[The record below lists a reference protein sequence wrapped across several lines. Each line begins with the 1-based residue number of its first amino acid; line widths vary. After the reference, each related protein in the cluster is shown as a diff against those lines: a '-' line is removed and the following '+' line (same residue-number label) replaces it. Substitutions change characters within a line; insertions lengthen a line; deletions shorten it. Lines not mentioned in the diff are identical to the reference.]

1 MSAPHVLLVDDDA
14 DLRASTEQALD
25 LAGLVV
31 EGLPEAEPALERI
44 TAGFAGIVIT
54 DIRMPD
60 MDGLTL
66 MTRIHEIDGDIPVI
80 LITGHGDVPLAVRA
94 MREGAHD
101 FIEKPFSGA
110 QLASIAA
117 RALSYRQL
125 VLDNRRLRAVAGQA
139 DDLEAR
145 LVGRSNAMVA
155 LRRQVRTVGPSDAD
169 VLLIGDTGTGK
180 EVVARA
186 LHDLSARAARPFV
199 AITCSALPDTLIE
212 SELFGHEAGAFPGA
226 IRARMG
232 KFDHARGG
240 TILLDDIAAMPL
252 ALQGKMLRVLQDR
265 VITPLGSN
273 VQHDLDVRFIAT
285 SRVALEPEVAA
296 GRFRADLLYR
306 LNAVSLRL
314 PPLSERV
321 EDIPALFARLLAE
334 ACARHRLPAR
344 SVLPEFLAELARAE
358 WPGNVR
364 ELRNVAERHAL
375 GLERAPQADTPL
387 DDARPLAEQV
397 AAYERKLLVDAL
409 IRYKGALKPV
419 YESMGL
425 SRKALYDK
433 LLKHGID
440 KAHFHGQTLDMP
452 PETGA

>member
-1 MSAPHVLLVDDDA
+1 MSAMPHILLVDDDA

-25 LAGLVV
+25 LAGLAVT
-31 EGLPEAEPALERI
+31 GLSDAHAALDRM
-44 TAGFAGIVIT
+44 TGGFAGVVIT

-66 MTRIHEIDGDIPVI
+66 MSRIHEIDSEIPVI

-94 MREGAHD
+94 MRDGAHD
-101 FIEKPFSGA
+101 FVEKPFSGA

-117 RALSYRQL
+117 RALEYRQL

-139 DDLEAR
+139 DDIEAR
-145 LVGRSNAMVA
+145 LVGRSNPMIT
-155 LRRQVRTVGPSDAD
+155 LRRQMRTIGPSDAD
-169 VLLIGDTGTGK
+169 VLIIGETGTGK

-186 LHDLSARAARPFV
+186 LHDLSARAERPFIV
-199 AITCSALPDTLIE
+199 ITCSALPETLIE

-240 TILLDDIAAMPL
+240 TILLDDIGAMPL
-252 ALQGKMLRVLQDR
+252 DMQGKLLRVLQDR

-285 SRVALEPEVAA
+285 SRVALEPEVEA

-306 LNAVSLRL
+306 LNAVSLRV
-314 PPLSERV
+314 PPLSERL
-321 EDIPALFARLLAE
+321 EDIPALFTRRLSE

-344 SVLPEFLAELARAE
+344 RASPELLAELARGT

-364 ELRNVAERHAL
+364 ELRNVAERFAL
-375 GLERAPQADTPL
+375 GLDHAALAPEAGESPLLLAD
-387 DDARPLAEQV
+387 QM
-397 AAYERKLLVDAL
+397 AAHERKLLIDAL
-409 IRYKGALKPV
+409 IRHKGALKPV
-419 YESMGL
+419 YETLGL

-433 LLKHGID
+433 LLKHRID
-440 KAHFHGQTLDMP
+440 KAHFQSDEGDTP
-452 PETGA
+452 

>member
-1 MSAPHVLLVDDDA
+1 MPHVLLVDDDA

-25 LAGLVV
+25 LAGLAVT
-31 EGLPEAEPALERI
+31 GLSDAHAALDRI
-44 TAGFAGIVIT
+44 TGGFAGVVIT

-60 MDGLTL
+60 MDGLSL
-66 MTRIHEIDGDIPVI
+66 MSRIHEIDSEIPVI

-101 FIEKPFSGA
+101 FVEKPFSGA

-117 RALSYRQL
+117 RALEYRQL

-139 DDLEAR
+139 DDIEAR
-145 LVGRSNAMVA
+145 LVGRSNPMIT
-155 LRRQVRTVGPSDAD
+155 LRRQMRTIGPSDAD
-169 VLLIGDTGTGK
+169 VLIIGETGTGK

-186 LHDLSARAARPFV
+186 LHDLSARAERPFIV
-199 AITCSALPDTLIE
+199 ITCSALPETLIE

-240 TILLDDIAAMPL
+240 TILLDDIGAMPL
-252 ALQGKMLRVLQDR
+252 DVQGKLLRVLQDR

-273 VQHDLDVRFIAT
+273 IQHDLDVRFIAT
-285 SRVALEPEVAA
+285 SRVALEPEVEL

-306 LNAVSLRL
+306 LNAVSLRV
-314 PPLSERV
+314 PPLSERL
-321 EDIPALFARLLAE
+321 EDIPALFTRLLSE

-344 SVLPEFLAELARAE
+344 RASPALLAELARGT

-364 ELRNVAERHAL
+364 ELRNVAERFAL
-375 GLERAPQADTPL
+375 GLDQSTLAPDAGEATPL
-387 DDARPLAEQV
+387 LADQM
-397 AAYERKLLVDAL
+397 AAFERKILIDAL
-409 IRYKGALKPV
+409 IRHKGALKPV
-419 YESMGL
+419 YESLGL

-433 LLKHGID
+433 LVKYRID
-440 KAHFHGQTLDMP
+440 KAHFQGD
-452 PETGA
+452 ENA